1 MFRKGFPIGN
11 STLYYSNN
19 SVAWE
24 GEISGVDIKIDNHDL
39 ATLIRDQPFREP
51 IRISLD

>member
-1 MFRKGFPIGN
+1 MFRKGFPTGHG
-11 STLYYSNN
+11 TLYYPNN
-19 SVAWE
+19 TVAWE
-24 GEISGVDIKIDNHDL
+24 GEISAVETKIDNHDL